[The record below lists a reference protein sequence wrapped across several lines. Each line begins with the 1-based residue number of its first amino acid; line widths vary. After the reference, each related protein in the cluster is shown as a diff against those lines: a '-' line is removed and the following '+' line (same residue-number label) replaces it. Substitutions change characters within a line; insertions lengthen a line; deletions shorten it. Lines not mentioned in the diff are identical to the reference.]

1 MRRRLTDKATRALL
15 FLATLAGCSL
25 LVFILFAVVRR
36 GWPSMSIEFLTQE
49 ARDFGLEGG
58 ILYQIAGTLI
68 LTASAGILCFPV
80 ALGSALFQTEF
91 LESPGWKRALRI
103 ATYTLNSVPTVL
115 FGLTGYMFFGAFL
128 GMGVSWVTGALILSV
143 MILPTVQIA
152 VLEAVESIPAHYREP
167 GMALG
172 LTPWAQIRSI
182 VLPQS
187 FHGIVTGVLL
197 GLARAAGE
205 TAAIM
210 FTATAFSGAGI
221 PRSLT
226 EPVSTL
232 QTHIL
237 ILAQEA
243 VNPKAVANAWGAGL
257 ALTALV
263 FALMLSALWA
273 RSRLRLEFHR

>member
-1 MRRRLTDKATRALL
+1 MRRRLVDSAARGLL
-15 FLATLAGCSL
+15 FLTTLAGCSL
-25 LVFILFAVVRR
+25 LALILTAVVRR
-36 GWPSMSIEFLTQE
+36 GFPSMSIEFLTRE

-58 ILYQIAGTLI
+58 IFHQIAGTLI
-68 LTASAGILCFPV
+68 LTASAGIVSFPI

-91 LESPGWKRALRI
+91 LKSPGWKQALRI
-103 ATYTLNSVPTVL
+103 ATYTLNGAPTIL

-128 GMGVSWVTGALILSV
+128 GMGVSWVTGALVLAV
-143 MILPTVQIA
+143 MVLPTVQIS
-152 VLEAVESIPAHYREP
+152 VLEAIESIPAHYRET

-172 LTPWAQIRSI
+172 LTPWAQIRAV

-187 FHGIVTGVLL
+187 FYGVITGVLL

-221 PRSLT
+221 PRSLA

-237 ILAQEA
+237 VLAQEA

-273 RSRLRLEFHR
+273 RSRLRLESHR